1 MLLICSCFHPRP
13 SSVPAGTRAPE
24 RSCGGDRMSGLGNA
38 PVCPVS
44 GSPLFIDLFRNM
56 TKSCSV
62 FDSCTTSLSIVS
74 LSMFSFS
81 VAVLLRRKIS
91 AKLIHH
97 FDISKFLTK
106 FFCFRSG
113 PPPEATSAQLTAL
126 GSSPKASAKLL
137 PFSLS
142 TKYFRIFFLI
152 IFLVMAEVAEN

>member
-81 VAVLLRRKIS
+81 VAVLLRRKIF

-106 FFCFRSG
+106 FFFVFAPDLR
-113 PPPEATSAQLTAL
+113 
-126 GSSPKASAKLL
+126 PKPL
-137 PFSLS
+137 PFISPRSARSRKRVQNYCLFL
-142 TKYFRIFFLI
+142 YPPNIFGSF
-152 IFLVMAEVAEN
+152 F

>member
-1 MLLICSCFHPRP
+1 MLSSATLVCSCRH
-13 SSVPAGTRAPE
+13 SISTR
-24 RSCGGDRMSGLGNA
+24 RCGGDRMSGLGNA

-81 VAVLLRRKIS
+81 VAVLLRRKIF

-106 FFCFRSG
+106 FFVFRPG
-113 PPPEATSAQLTAL
+113 PPPAAASVSLAAL

-142 TKYFRIFFLI
+142 TKYFQKNFQRNFITRAVNPEIQKFSP
-152 IFLVMAEVAEN
+152 

>member
-74 LSMFSFS
+74 LSMFSFFG
-81 VAVLLRRKIS
+81 RRFIAAENLCKINTS
-91 AKLIHH
+91 FWHIQIFNKV
-97 FDISKFLTK
+97 FL
-106 FFCFRSG
+106 FSPR
-113 PPPEATSAQLTAL
+113 PPPEAASVYLAAL
-126 GSSPKASAKLL
+126 GSFPKASAKLL
-137 PFSLS
+137 PFSLT

-152 IFLVMAEVAEN
+152 IFLIMAEVAEN

>member
-13 SSVPAGTRAPE
+13 SSIPAGTRTPE
-24 RSCGGDRMSGLGNA
+24 WSCGDDRMSGLGNA

-81 VAVLLRRKIS
+81 VAVLLRRKIF

-106 FFCFRSG
+106 FFIFAPSLRSK
-113 PPPEATSAQLTAL
+113 P
-126 GSSPKASAKLL
+126 L
-137 PFSLS
+137 PFISPRWARPRKRVQNYCL
-142 TKYFRIFFLI
+142 FL
-152 IFLVMAEVAEN
+152 

>member
-13 SSVPAGTRAPE
+13 SSVPAGSRPS
-24 RSCGGDRMSGLGNA
+24 RRRYGGDRMSGLGNA

-81 VAVLLRRKIS
+81 VAVLLRRKIF

-106 FFCFRSG
+106 FFFRFHPG
-113 PPPEATSAQLTAL
+113 PPPEAASIHLTAL
-126 GSSPKASAKLL
+126 GSFPKASAKLL
-137 PFSLS
+137 PFSLI

-152 IFLVMAEVAEN
+152 IFLIMA

>member
-13 SSVPAGTRAPE
+13 SSVPAGSRPS
-24 RSCGGDRMSGLGNA
+24 RRKYGGDRMSGLGNA

-81 VAVLLRRKIS
+81 IAVLLRRKIF

-106 FFCFRSG
+106 FFSF
-113 PPPEATSAQLTAL
+113 
-126 GSSPKASAKLL
+126 SPRASARSRFR
-137 PFSLS
+137 FSRRARLVPES
-142 TKYFRIFFLI
+142 ECKITAFLFTNQIFSDLFLNYFSCHGGSI
-152 IFLVMAEVAEN
+152 

>member
-62 FDSCTTSLSIVS
+62 FDSCTTSFVYCK
-74 LSMFSFS
+74 SFN
-81 VAVLLRRKIS
+81 VLFFGRRFI
-91 AKLIHH
+91 AAENLCKLIHH

-106 FFCFRSG
+106 FFLFSLRTSARSHFRSTHRAG
-113 PPPEATSAQLTAL
+113 LVPESECKITAFFFIHQI
-126 GSSPKASAKLL
+126 
-137 PFSLS
+137 FSDLFS
-142 TKYFRIFFLI
+142 DYFSHHG
-152 IFLVMAEVAEN
+152 VSH

>member
-24 RSCGGDRMSGLGNA
+24 RSCDGDRMSGLGNA

-74 LSMFSFS
+74 LSMFSFRS
-81 VAVLLRRKIS
+81 P
-91 AKLIHH
+91 
-97 FDISKFLTK
+97 
-106 FFCFRSG
+106 FCCG
-113 PPPEATSAQLTAL
+113 
-126 GSSPKASAKLL
+126 GK
-137 PFSLS
+137 SLQ
-142 TKYFRIFFLI
+142 
-152 IFLVMAEVAEN
+152 N